1 MKISR
6 PQCLR
11 FSHQTDVWI
20 TILMNLTVLPLML
33 VWTVLSIILF
43 PALFPV
49 WKIITRWNGDRIM
62 RQMIWLYGR
71 GWLAI
76 MAPFVRFNREGF
88 DQEEIKPPCILVVNH
103 LSFFDIFCLALMP
116 FNNVSMTVRAWPF
129 KMLWYAPFMHLA
141 GYLNVE
147 RSPWQK
153 ITQAAV
159 EILSKKGGILFF
171 PEGHRSRTGRLQ
183 RFYSGAFKLAVET
196 GTKIVPLCIA
206 GTDELLPAGR
216 WWLKPARV
224 TLRALKPVQPAAFT
238 GPSAHRAIQ
247 KVVKHMLA
255 QNLIEINSHSGQA
268 SAVACQVARSNFNKR
283 SDSRPPRGSIQG
295 IGNVDI

>member
-1 MKISR
+1 MKTGQ
-6 PQCLR
+6 PQATL
-11 FSHQTDVWI
+11 FSHKTGLWHTV
-20 TILMNLTVLPLML
+20 LMNAVVLPLML
-33 VWTVLSIILF
+33 AWTVLVILLF

-49 WKIITRWNGDRIM
+49 WKITTRWSRERIM

-76 MAPFVRFNREGF
+76 MAPFVRFNREGL
-88 DQEEIKPPCILVVNH
+88 DREEIKPPCILVVNH
-103 LSFFDIFCLALMP
+103 LSFFDIFCLALMSY
-116 FNNVSMTVRAWPF
+116 NNVAMTVRAWPF

-147 RSPWQK
+147 SMPWPK
-153 ITQAAV
+153 ITRAAID
-159 EILSKKGGILFF
+159 ILAKNGGILFF

-196 GTKIVPLCIA
+196 GTKIVPLCMA

-224 TLRALKPVQPAAFT
+224 TLRALKPVDPAAFT
-238 GPSAHRAIQ
+238 GPSEHRAIQ
-247 KVVKHMLA
+247 KVVKHMMEL
-255 QNLIEINSHSGQA
+255 NLMEINSFSDQA
-268 SAVACQVARSNFNKR
+268 SGAACPVGI
-283 SDSRPPRGSIQG
+283 SDLNTLSDLRPPGDSIQG

>member
-1 MKISR
+1 MITGQ
-6 PQCLR
+6 PQAIPLRHKTCLW
-11 FSHQTDVWI
+11 HTV
-20 TILMNLTVLPLML
+20 LMNSVVLPLML
-33 VWTVLSIILF
+33 AWTVLGILLF

-49 WKIITRWNGDRIM
+49 LKMTTRWSRERIM
-62 RQMIWLYGR
+62 RHLIWLYGR

-76 MAPFVRFNREGF
+76 MAPFVRFSREGL
-88 DQEEIKPPCILVVNH
+88 DREDIKPPCILVVNH

-116 FNNVSMTVRAWPF
+116 YNNVAMTVRAWPF

-147 RSPWQK
+147 SMSWPK
-153 ITQAAV
+153 IARAAAD
-159 EILSKKGGILFF
+159 ILAKNGGILFF

-196 GTKIVPLCIA
+196 GTKIVPLCMA

-224 TLRALKPVQPAAFT
+224 TLRALKPVEPSAFT

-247 KVVKHMLA
+247 QVIKQQLA
-255 QNLIEINSHSGQA
+255 KNLMEINSSSDQA
-268 SAVACQVARSNFNKR
+268 SEVACPVGRGDLNNL
-283 SDSRPPRGSIQG
+283 SDMRPSRGSIQG
-295 IGNVDI
+295 IGNDDI

>member
-1 MKISR
+1 
-6 PQCLR
+6 
-11 FSHQTDVWI
+11 
-20 TILMNLTVLPLML
+20 MNSVVLPLML
-33 VWTVLSIILF
+33 VWTVLGILLF

-49 WKIITRWNGDRIM
+49 WKITTRWSRVRIM
-62 RQMIWLYGR
+62 RHMIWLYGS

-76 MAPFVRFNREGF
+76 MAPFVRFNRE
-88 DQEEIKPPCILVVNH
+88 DLDREEIKPPCILVVNH

-116 FNNVSMTVRAWPF
+116 YNNVSLTVRAWPF

-147 RSPWQK
+147 SMPWKK
-153 ITQAAV
+153 IIRAAV
-159 EILSKKGGILFF
+159 EILSEEGGILFF

-183 RFYSGAFKLAVET
+183 RFHSGAFKLAVET
-196 GTKIVPLCIA
+196 GTKIVPLCMA

-224 TLRALKPVQPAAFT
+224 TLRALKPVDPAAFT

-247 KVVKHMLA
+247 KVVKHQLA
-255 QNLIEINSHSGQA
+255 QSLMEINSLKGQA
-268 SAVACQVARSNFNKR
+268 SEVASPAGKSDFNNL
-283 SDSRPPRGSIQG
+283 SDLQPSRGSIQG